1 MFESKK
7 NSSINKLSDDKLP
20 KSYWFQSYIYLIYKI
35 YSKLSWEEFNKK
47 IQWALKENSCKTID
61 LLLYYNIINNKKVNY
76 SFIDLLNPYG
86 LDPII
91 HYFSVFSNLKGGKAE
106 SNEIINLYS
115 IKIKLLSAEN
125 KENKYLEE
133 IEDIRNKL
141 SKFLIKNKNY
151 DVEKA
156 YERIIMDISFCEKE
170 IGILL
175 IKKKEYEA
183 GLNKI
188 MDFDNDNNKESGILD
203 LILSII
209 EEIPSFKLVNLIFE
223 KLKQIKLENNTVES
237 IVLQILKRLSNHS
250 DILIDILNTNI
261 LDEYDNEEIS
271 KFFTDNIFLLEKKI
285 LYNKIEASL
294 IGSQILD
301 HKNTIFY
308 MINKVKVL

>member
-1 MFESKK
+1 M
-7 NSSINKLSDDKLP
+7 
-20 KSYWFQSYIYLIYKI
+20 
-35 YSKLSWEEFNKK
+35 
-47 IQWALKENSCKTID
+47 D
-61 LLLYYNIINNKKVNY
+61 LLLYYKIINNKKVNY

-91 HYFSVFSNLKGGKAE
+91 HYFSVFSNLKGGKTE

-125 KENKYLEE
+125 KKEKYEEE
-133 IEDIRNKL
+133 IKDIRNKL
-141 SKFLIKNKNY
+141 CKFLIKNKNY
-151 DVEKA
+151 DIDKA

-175 IKKKEYEA
+175 IKKKEYEN

-188 MDFDNDNNKESGILD
+188 INIEKENNNIKDNNIIE
-203 LILSII
+203 LILLIL
-209 EEIPSFKLVNLIFE
+209 EEMPSFELVKLIFE
-223 KLKQIKLENNTVES
+223 KLKQIKFENTANEY
-237 IVLQILKRLSNHS
+237 IVLQILKRLANNT

-261 LDEYDNEEIS
+261 LDEYDNFEIS
-271 KFFTDNIFLLEKKI
+271 QFFVENIFSLEKKI

-301 HKNTIFY
+301 HKNILY
-308 MINKVKVL
+308 DKQSESALINYKTVCDKCKKCIYDKYEIENSEKDSSNDSDNYGVKTNNGKIYHLNCFNNLQIKQ

>member
-1 MFESKK
+1 
-7 NSSINKLSDDKLP
+7 
-20 KSYWFQSYIYLIYKI
+20 
-35 YSKLSWEEFNKK
+35 
-47 IQWALKENSCKTID
+47 
-61 LLLYYNIINNKKVNY
+61 VNY

-91 HYFSVFSNLKGGKAE
+91 HYFSVFSNLKDGKAE

-125 KENKYLEE
+125 KQNQYLKE

-141 SKFLIKNKNY
+141 CKFLIKNKNY

-175 IKKKEYEA
+175 IKKKEYEM

-188 MDFDNDNNKESGILD
+188 MDFDNDKNKESDIFD
-203 LILSII
+203 LILLII
-209 EEIPSFKLVNLIFE
+209 EEIPSFELVSLIFE
-223 KLKQIKLENNTVES
+223 KLKQIKLVNNTVES

-301 HKNTIFY
+301 HKNILYDKQSESALINYKTICQKCKKCIYDKNDEENTDEAKKDCDYGVKMNNGLIYHLECF
-308 MINKVKVL
+308 NKIQSN

>member
-1 MFESKK
+1 
-7 NSSINKLSDDKLP
+7 
-20 KSYWFQSYIYLIYKI
+20 
-35 YSKLSWEEFNKK
+35 
-47 IQWALKENSCKTID
+47 
-61 LLLYYNIINNKKVNY
+61 
-76 SFIDLLNPYG
+76 
-86 LDPII
+86 
-91 HYFSVFSNLKGGKAE
+91 
-106 SNEIINLYS
+106 
-115 IKIKLLSAEN
+115 
-125 KENKYLEE
+125 
-133 IEDIRNKL
+133 
-141 SKFLIKNKNY
+141 
-151 DVEKA
+151 
-156 YERIIMDISFCEKE
+156 MDISFCEKE

-183 GLNKI
+183 ELNKI
-188 MDFDNDNNKESGILD
+188 MDFDNDNNKERGILI

-294 IGSQILD
+294 TGSQILD
-301 HKNTIFY
+301 HKNILYDKQSESALINYKTICDKCKKCIYDKCEIENSEKDSCSDFDNY
-308 MINKVKVL
+308 GVKTSNGKIYHFNCFNSLQNKQ